1 VILLLTHGVD
11 VNLRDENGFNASY
24 WAQVN
29 KHSDILNLLPPPKF
43 ISTDDLLEYKE

>member
-1 VILLLTHGVD
+1 MTNGVD

-29 KHSDILNLLPPPKF
+29 KHSDIMNLLPAPKF
-43 ISTDDLLEYKE
+43 IQANDLLEFKTQL